1 MISDYSNKYH
11 LKGTNTNFYIP
22 GLPNEA
28 ARRLAES
35 VGANPEREGEKQ
47 KQKSEKFK
55 KWNDRIIS
63 DMN

>member
-35 VGANPEREGEKQ
+35 VGANAEREGEKQ
-47 KQKSEKFK
+47 KQKCEKFK
-55 KWNDRIIS
+55 K
-63 DMN
+63 